1 MSGKRSP
8 GGGGVGGSRIV
19 SSPIS
24 PSFSRLIAF
33 LPFLSGLFGF
43 DSGQMV
49 KLLGPDRE
57 LY

>member
-1 MSGKRSP
+1 MEGKLTGFIAVFLLPLLSP
-8 GGGGVGGSRIV
+8 
-19 SSPIS
+19 
-24 PSFSRLIAF
+24 SRLIAF

-49 KLLGPDRE
+49 KLRGPDRE